1 MRAGAK
7 DGWSMTARSTAACML
22 RLPARS
28 IFSTAG
34 RTARD
39 LAILQDATVCFSPFL
54 LLVADADAN
63 SDGNDDDTD
72 ADNDSDDDEA
82 DDGAD
87 KDDANGADADAANRW
102 GWDSLAANFRFFAS

>member
-22 RLPARS
+22 GLPARS

-39 LAILQDATVCFSPFL
+39 LAILQDVTVCFFPFL
-54 LLVADADAN
+54 LLVADADADA
-63 SDGNDDDTD
+63 DGNDADTD
-72 ADNDSDDDEA
+72 ADDDSDDDEA